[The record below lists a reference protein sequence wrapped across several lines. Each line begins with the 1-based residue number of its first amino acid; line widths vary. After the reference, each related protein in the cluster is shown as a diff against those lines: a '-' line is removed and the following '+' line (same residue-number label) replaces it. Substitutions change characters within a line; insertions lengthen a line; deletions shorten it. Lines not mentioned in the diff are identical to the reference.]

1 MERLEITHGD
11 LKYAFDDM
19 LQEKRM
25 SLRRS
30 KTEMLLGMIVEHL
43 SSEKRADVEE
53 TKWIPHARIDSSKG
67 SEFYPS
73 VRCDPP
79 IQCIQ
84 LFTKDEEGN
93 WKLKDRQMG
102 TGSDKILKDHK
113 ILVGKPEQEEKE
125 AVDVRVSI
133 GEGDDVQHL
142 YYHSLPF

>member
-1 MERLEITHGD
+1 
-11 LKYAFDDM
+11 
-19 LQEKRM
+19 M

-43 SSEKRADVEE
+43 SSEKPEPEVPPPPPSDG
-53 TKWIPHARIDSSKG
+53 DS
-67 SEFYPS
+67 
-73 VRCDPP
+73 P